1 MNAAAGI
8 VAFDLDGTLLPDTT
22 VCLHLGPWVGH
33 HEIEELERLYDL
45 GQLTNIEVA
54 ERDAT
59 FYKNRRRHDVW
70 RQLEQLEL
78 INGLEDTITW
88 LKTRSLVP
96 VVATV
101 TMSIAADFLCDRYGF
116 AAGSGCELAETDD
129 GVFRGTVAR
138 HFSADDKAA
147 FVRQIAQDHGMGLKD
162 VVAIGDSTSDIPLF
176 QAAGFSIALNASSNA
191 REAADIQLD
200 TDDLRDVI
208 PPIEH
213 YFASPAANKHSGA
226 CEGEQ
231 EGRAE

>member
-1 MNAAAGI
+1 MKRPAGI
-8 VAFDLDGTLLPDTT
+8 VAFDLDGTLLPHTT

-45 GQLTNIEVA
+45 GEMTNIEVA

-70 RQLEQLEL
+70 RHLEQLEL
-78 INGLEDTITW
+78 INGVEEAITW

-116 AAGSGCELAETDD
+116 AAGSGCELSETED
-129 GVFRGTVAR
+129 GLLLGTVAR

-147 FVRQIAQDHGMGLKD
+147 FVGQIAEQQGLGFED
-162 VVAIGDSTSDIPLF
+162 VVAIVDSTSDLPLF
-176 QAAGFSIALNASSNA
+176 QAAGLAIALNASSNA

-200 TDDLRDVI
+200 TADLRDVI
-208 PPIEH
+208 PPIER
-213 YFASPAANKHSGA
+213 YFSARP
-226 CEGEQ
+226 
-231 EGRAE
+231 